1 MPASPETVAR
11 YRRQL
16 GAYRLRTSALLVAT
30 WNRLGSWD
38 RTDIERFEEVTAAP
52 LAGVK
57 TATVALSA
65 AFFALYLDETP
76 PGIDPDQIDVTPY
89 TAGPFLARWHA
100 LSEGRPAAEALRVGA
115 SAASATGYDFVQHT
129 ARRTGDHAAEATG
142 RDVRWRR
149 VPGGK
154 ACDWCRM
161 VAGDHYRTAESA
173 DFGHER
179 DDCIVVPA
187 DL

>member
-1 MPASPETVAR
+1 MPQSNEVVAR

-16 GAYRLRTSALLVAT
+16 GAYRLRTSALMVAA
-30 WNRLGSWD
+30 WRRLGSWNQED
-38 RTDIERFEEVTAAP
+38 VARYEAAVARP

-57 TATVALSA
+57 SATVAMSA
-65 AFFALYLDETP
+65 GFFAVYLDEAP
-76 PGIDPDQIDVTPY
+76 AGIAPALIEVTPY
-89 TAGPFLARWHA
+89 TEGPFFATWHA
-100 LSEGRPAAEALRVGA
+100 LKEGRPAAEALQVGA
-115 SAASATGYDFVQHT
+115 STASAVGYDFVQHV

-142 RDVRWRR
+142 LDVRWQRI
-149 VPGGK
+149 PGGN

-161 VAGDHYRTAESA
+161 VAGDHYRSSESA

-187 DL
+187 LL

>member
-1 MPASPETVAR
+1 MPQNREVVAR

-38 RTDIERFEEVTAAP
+38 RADIERFEAATAAP

-57 TATVALSA
+57 TATVSLSA
-65 AFFALYLDETP
+65 AFFALYLDEAP
-76 PGIDPDQIDVTPY
+76 PGVDPDRIDITPY
-89 TAGPFLARWHA
+89 TPGPFLAAWHA
-100 LSEGRPAAEALRVGA
+100 LKQGRPLPEAIQVGA
-115 SAASATGYDFVQHT
+115 STASAVGYDFVQHV
-129 ARRTGDHAAEATG
+129 ARRTGDYSAAATG

-154 ACDWCRM
+154 ACDWCLM